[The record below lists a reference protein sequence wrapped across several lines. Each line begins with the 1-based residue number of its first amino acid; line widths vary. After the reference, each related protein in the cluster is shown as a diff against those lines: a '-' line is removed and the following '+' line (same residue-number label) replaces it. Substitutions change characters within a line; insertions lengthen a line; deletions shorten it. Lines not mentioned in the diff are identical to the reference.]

1 MNRERV
7 HRECDFPYLTLT
19 RYIMNVEKELIAAL
33 RRDISERLRPVCE
46 GMSEESFQQLVSD
59 IATVNLKYGVESKT
73 SAAVRLQGDRL
84 KSGSVG
90 DDGGEST
97 PT

>member
-1 MNRERV
+1 MN
-7 HRECDFPYLTLT
+7 D
-19 RYIMNVEKELIAAL
+19 EKALIAAL

-59 IATVNLKYGVESKT
+59 ISAVNLKYGVESKV
-73 SAAVRLQGDRL
+73 SAAVQRRLDKL
-84 KSGSVG
+84 EPGSEG
-90 DDGGEST
+90 DDGGKST